1 MKIDY
6 KNFEIELFTD
16 KNFTS
21 NSADEFSQ
29 YQKVYNIDNQ
39 IKDKKQPTN
48 KHTIIIKE
56 SGTVISNAIIYE
68 SGVSGIYNDSFILE
82 DDKVWVLIYNKI
94 YCLEIPSLELS
105 WQKELDFHP
114 NISIHKLKNDFIIHG
129 ESLIF
134 RISKEGD
141 IIWSFGGRDI
151 WFNIEGE
158 PEVTIENNTI
168 RLFDFESNEYVLDFD
183 GNQIEDNPRVVSGA
197 IKKKWWKIFG

>member
-1 MKIDY
+1 MKVEY
-6 KNFEIELFTD
+6 KNFEIELFAD
-16 KNFTS
+16 KNCTL

-29 YQKVYNIDNQ
+29 YQKVYYTDNQ
-39 IKDKKQPTN
+39 IKDKKQSTN

-56 SGTVISNAIIYE
+56 SETIISNAIIYE
-68 SGVSGIYNDSFILE
+68 SGVGGIYNDTFILE
-82 DDKVWVLIYNKI
+82 DDKIWILIYNKV

-105 WQKELDFHP
+105 WQKELDFHA
-114 NISIHKLKNDFIIHG
+114 NFSIHKLKNDFIIHG

-134 RISKEGD
+134 RISKKGD

-168 RLFDFESNEYVLDFD
+168 RLFDFDSNEYVLDFD
-183 GNQIEDNPRVVSGA
+183 GNQIEDNPRIISNEV
-197 IKKKWWKIFG
+197 KKKWWKIFG

>member
-56 SGTVISNAIIYE
+56 SGTIISNAIIYE

-183 GNQIEDNPRVVSGA
+183 GNQIEDNPRVVSEA

>member
-56 SGTVISNAIIYE
+56 SGTIISNAIIYE

>member
-1 MKIDY
+1 MKVDY

-16 KNFTS
+16 KNCTL

-29 YQKVYNIDNQ
+29 YQKVYHIDNQ

-56 SGTVISNAIIYE
+56 SGTLISNAIIYE

-105 WQKELDFHP
+105 WQKELDSHP

>member
-1 MKIDY
+1 MKVDY

-16 KNFTS
+16 KNCTL

-29 YQKVYNIDNQ
+29 YQKVYHIDNQ

-48 KHTIIIKE
+48 KHTVIIKE